1 MTRWLEE
8 VKAAVRTQ
16 IPKNDKPGPA
26 VLEKF
31 GPARRI
37 DDDGWYEMSTD
48 GNPIR
53 IDELNELTLA
63 GDSVE
68 DGEPTFR
75 VLAVVDAGTKLKV
88 QVGAHAPAVG
98 LSLWAI
104 KAPRGMLAKSLLKA
118 LEAIEDCGLADRLA
132 AGRLDALPA
141 TVPQARG
148 LTGDHARALH
158 ACTTPGVRAIWGPPG
173 TGKTTVLGHAVDE
186 LLNLG
191 LRVLLVSGTNVAV
204 DNVLSVV
211 LRSREPE
218 PGELIRVG
226 TPHLVAIA
234 TDHRVSLP
242 SLVQAR
248 LTELSKRCD
257 AVAQELIKAG
267 WSPELAKL
275 AELEDRLADY
285 DHDRYLAALRRVD
298 NEATVAAAT
307 AAHREAERR
316 WEEATGQVAAAENHV
331 AQARYRWQA
340 AEPAMALLDQA
351 DQIRREL
358 DGYAAQAQHRHA
370 DAQTKKAEYEAAVL
384 HRDTERTGFLAIV
397 RNRSNI
403 KEAGVYVDFWKKE
416 MHAAVAAARQAAMFY
431 EQQQTVLGQRI
442 ANLEHD
448 AAPIDR
454 AAVRALDAAI
464 QQAQNRLN
472 TATRAAADRERGRQ
486 QMLRALRTAER
497 EGQPTEADQALIA
510 AADRAGRPAD
520 FERLR
525 LQRILARPVE
535 ERVQRLTK
543 EHEAL
548 VAELAKQ
555 RNTAE
560 LEIIAEARLIATT
573 LARLHLNR
581 AVATGDYDVVLIDEA
596 AAASLPDVLLAAS
609 KANRT
614 VALLGDFCQL
624 SPIPP
629 REMRKRLPPD
639 RPKRESVTKWFTW
652 DCFKLAGIEQPED
665 AIQNP
670 GCVSMMITHRF
681 GPHIVELANR
691 IAYDGHLR
699 SPNGSDRADAEI
711 VLITTDELGD
721 MAEVRTP
728 GSGRGRWWPAGSV
741 IAHALAQQHRD
752 RGESVGIVT
761 PYQAQRRATR
771 DYLQDAGALGDGVEV
786 GTTHA
791 FQGREF
797 DAVVLD
803 LVEDGRFPGWAAK
816 GSFTSSDSYVR
827 DGARLI
833 NVGATRARRRL
844 YVVTSWKTVR
854 TAENLT
860 AMAAIRDMQ
869 QAGLIRGVRA
879 SRLLGVDDSI
889 PVAEFDPLARDIHR
903 AFAKHVEV
911 DGIYDEQS
919 YFPAVREAINNA
931 ANSIYL
937 WSPWFRERQEMLL
950 PHLAAAKNRGV
961 RIVVFVSDTSDNEKH
976 KDPRQEA
983 IGLARLADLGNSVTT
998 VMRIKMMHQKIL
1010 ILDEETTFLG
1020 SLNTLA
1026 HSAKAP
1032 RREIMVRHRGRRYAE
1047 RILTHERAATFAEP
1061 QYCPEG
1067 KEQLEIRRYKKGWVW
1082 ACPNHKDVRR
1092 PIPDDAPER
1101 DSK

>member
-1 MTRWLEE
+1 MAQWLEE

-16 IPKNDKPGPA
+16 IPKKDKPGPA

-37 DDDGWYEMSTD
+37 DDGWYEISTD

-53 IDELNELTLA
+53 IDELTELTLA

-68 DGEPTFR
+68 DGEPTYR
-75 VLAVVDAGTKLKV
+75 VLATVDAGTKLRV

-118 LEAIEDCGLADRLA
+118 LEAIDERGLADRLA
-132 AGRLDALPA
+132 DGRLDALPV

-158 ACTTPGVRAIWGPPG
+158 ACTTPGVRTIWGPPG

-186 LLNLG
+186 LLNRG

-204 DNVLSVV
+204 DNVLGGV
-211 LRSREPE
+211 LRSRAPE

-248 LTELSKRCD
+248 LAELSKRCD
-257 AVAQELIKAG
+257 DAAQDLIKARR
-267 WSPELAKL
+267 SPELARL
-275 AELEDRLADY
+275 AELEGRLADY
-285 DHDRYLAALRRVD
+285 DHDGYLAALRRVD
-298 NEATVAAAT
+298 NKATVAAAT
-307 AAHREAERR
+307 AAHEEAERR
-316 WEEATGQVAAAENHV
+316 WENATGQVAAAEDGV
-331 AQARYRWQA
+331 AQARYRRQTA
-340 AEPAMALLDQA
+340 DPAMALLDQA
-351 DQIRREL
+351 DQLRAEL

-370 DAQTKKAEYEAAVL
+370 DAQTKKAEYEAAAL
-384 HRDTERTGFLAIV
+384 WRETERAGFLAIV
-397 RNRSNI
+397 RNRPNI
-403 KEAGVYVDFWKKE
+403 KEAAAHVDFWKKE
-416 MHAAVAAARQAAMFY
+416 MQAAIEAARQGAVFY
-431 EQQQTVLGQRI
+431 EQRQTVLGQRI
-442 ANLEHD
+442 ANLERD

-464 QQAQNRLN
+464 QQAQSRLN
-472 TATRAAADRERGRQ
+472 TATEAAADRERDRLRT
-486 QMLRALRTAER
+486 LRALRTAER
-497 EGQPTEADQALIA
+497 DGQPTEADHALIA

-535 ERVQRLTK
+535 EQVQRLAK

-560 LEIIAEARLIATT
+560 LEIIAAARLIATT
-573 LARLHLNR
+573 LARVHLNR
-581 AVATGDYDVVLIDEA
+581 AVASGDYDVVLIDEA
-596 AAASLPDVLLAAS
+596 AAASLPDLLLAAS
-609 KANRT
+609 KAKRT

-629 REMRKRLPPD
+629 AKMPN
-639 RPKRESVTKWFTW
+639 RESVTKWFTW
-652 DCFKLAGIEQPED
+652 DCFKLVGIEQPED
-665 AIQNP
+665 AIRNP
-670 GCVSMMITHRF
+670 GCVSMMTTHRF
-681 GPHIVELANR
+681 GPHVVELANR
-691 IAYDGHLR
+691 IAYGGHLR
-699 SPNGSDRADAEI
+699 SSDGSDHADAEI

-728 GSGRGRWWPAGSV
+728 ASGKGRWWPAGSV

-761 PYQAQRRATR
+761 PYQAQRQVTR

-786 GTTHA
+786 GTAHA

-803 LVEDGRFPGWAAK
+803 LVEDGRSPGWAAK
-816 GSFTSSDSYVR
+816 GSFTSGDSYVR
-827 DGARLI
+827 DGARVI
-833 NVGATRARRRL
+833 NVGATRARRRV

-860 AMAAIRDMQ
+860 AMAAVRDMQ
-869 QAGLIRGVRA
+869 QAGVIRGVRA
-879 SRLLGVDDSI
+879 SRLLGVDDSV

-911 DGIYDEQS
+911 DGIYDERS
-919 YFPAVREAINNA
+919 YFPAVREAIGNA
-931 ANSIYL
+931 TNSIYL

-950 PHLAAAKNRGV
+950 PQLAAAKNRGV
-961 RIVVFVSDTSDNEKH
+961 RIVVFVSDASDNEKH

-983 IGLARLADLGNSVTT
+983 IGVARLADLRNAVTT
-998 VMRIKMMHQKIL
+998 VIRIKMMHQKIV

-1047 RILTHERAATFAEP
+1047 RILSHERAVTFAEP
-1061 QYCPEG
+1061 QYCPED
-1067 KEQLEIRRYKKGWVW
+1067 KEPLEIRRYKEGWVW

-1092 PIPDDAPER
+1092 PIPDAAPER
-1101 DSK
+1101 GGK

>member
-1 MTRWLEE
+1 MVQWLEQ

-16 IPKNDKPGPA
+16 ISKNDKPGPA

-37 DDDGWYEMSTD
+37 DDDGWYEISTD

-53 IDELNELTLA
+53 IDELTELTLA

-68 DGEPTFR
+68 EGEPTYR
-75 VLAVVDAGTKLKV
+75 VLATVDAGTKLKV
-88 QVGAHAPAVG
+88 QVGAHAPAIG
-98 LSLWAI
+98 LSFWAI

-118 LEAIEDCGLADRLA
+118 LEAIDEPGLADRLA
-132 AGRLDALPA
+132 EGRLDPLPT

-186 LLNLG
+186 LLNRG

-204 DNVLSVV
+204 DNVLSGV

-257 AVAQELIKAG
+257 DVAQQLIKVGRA
-267 WSPELAKL
+267 PELTKL
-275 AELEDRLADY
+275 AELEDRLAGY
-285 DHDRYLAALRRVD
+285 DHERYLAAMRRVD
-298 NEATVAAAT
+298 NKARVAAAT

-316 WEEATGQVAAAENHV
+316 WEEATGQVAAAENRV
-331 AQARYRWQA
+331 AQARHRWQA
-340 AEPAMALLDQA
+340 AKPAMVLLDQA
-351 DQIRREL
+351 DQVRREL

-370 DAQTKKAEYEAAVL
+370 DAQTKKAEYEAAVSR
-384 HRDTERTGFLAIV
+384 RDTERAGFLAVV
-397 RNRSNI
+397 RNRSKV
-403 KEAGVYVDFWKKE
+403 KEAAVYVDFWKKE
-416 MHAAVAAARQAAMFY
+416 MHAAFDAARQAARFY

-442 ANLEHD
+442 ASLERD

-454 AAVRALDAAI
+454 AAVRSLDAAI
-464 QQAQNRLN
+464 QQAQSRLS
-472 TATRAAADRERGRQ
+472 TATRAAADRERNRQ
-486 QMLRALRTAER
+486 QTLRALRTAER
-497 EGQPTEADQALIA
+497 EGQPTEADHALIA

-525 LQRILARPVE
+525 LQRILARPIE
-535 ERVQRLTK
+535 EQVQRLTK

-560 LEIIAEARLIATT
+560 LEIIAAARLIATT

-596 AAASLPDVLLAAS
+596 AAASLPDLLLAAS

-614 VALLGDFCQL
+614 VTFLGDFCQL

-629 REMRKRLPPD
+629 TNMPD
-639 RPKRESVTKWFTW
+639 REAVTKWFTW
-652 DCFKLAGIEQPED
+652 DCFKLVGIEQPED
-665 AIQNP
+665 AIENP
-670 GCVSMMITHRF
+670 GCVSMMTTHRF

-691 IAYDGHLR
+691 IAYGGHLR

-728 GSGRGRWWPAGSV
+728 ASGSGRWWPAGSV

-761 PYQAQRRATR
+761 PYQAQRQATR
-771 DYLQDAGALGDGVEV
+771 DYLQDAGALGEGVEV

-827 DGARLI
+827 NGARVI
-833 NVGATRARRRL
+833 NVGATRARQRL
-844 YVVTSWKTVR
+844 YVVTSWKTVSS
-854 TAENLT
+854 AEILT

-889 PVAEFDPLARDIHR
+889 PVTEFDPLARDIHR

-961 RIVVFVSDTSDNEKH
+961 RVIVFVSDASDNEKH

-983 IGLARLADLGNSVTT
+983 IGLARLADLRDSVTT
-998 VMRIKMMHQKIL
+998 VIRVKMMHQKIV

-1047 RILTHERAATFAEP
+1047 RILIHERAATFAQL
-1061 QYCPEG
+1061 QYCPQG

-1101 DSK
+1101 DRK